1 MNNTEQIWTKVIDQ
15 VRTWSRLNSI
25 WAVHF
30 NSGSCNGCDIE
41 ILATL
46 TPRYDVERFGIK
58 LQGSPRHADVLLV
71 TGPVTRQARERLI
84 RTYEQM
90 PDPKFVISVG
100 SCSIS
105 GGVFEGCYNCVG
117 SVSDVIPVDVY
128 IPGCPPRPEAI
139 IDGIV
144 QLLTSLKGGKARKQQ
159 RPVIAEEISA

>member
-1 MNNTEQIWTKVIDQ
+1 MNISQGYVNWVMEKITTWARVNSPWVI
-15 VRTWSRLNSI
+15 
-25 WAVHF
+25 HF

-58 LQGSPRHADVLLV
+58 LRGSPRHADVLIC
-71 TGPVTRQARERLI
+71 TGPVTRQARDGLL

-90 PDPKFVISVG
+90 PDPKFVVAVG
-100 SCSIS
+100 SCGIS
-105 GGVFEGCYNCVG
+105 GGVFQGCYNVVG
-117 SVSDVIPVDVY
+117 EIDEVIPVDAY

-144 QLLTSLKGGKARKQQ
+144 KLLAHIQNGT
-159 RPVIAEEISA
+159 RPELIIKPTIQEIA